1 MHSKVTIIDEQL
13 ARVGSA
19 NLNNRSGG
27 FDTEV
32 ELGVQ
37 VDDGGEEL
45 TIGALRDRLIG
56 HFLGCTGDAVAKA
69 RAERRGMI
77 SAIEFLNT
85 EGRLSPILPMKQT
98 PLGEIIA
105 TYHLGDP
112 YGVGDSWRADRRRG
126 LLYTED
132 PLHTR
137 FMPR

>member
-1 MHSKVTIIDEQL
+1 MGQ
-13 ARVGSA
+13 
-19 NLNNRSGG
+19 
-27 FDTEV
+27 
-32 ELGVQ
+32 
-37 VDDGGEEL
+37 
-45 TIGALRDRLIG
+45 
-56 HFLGCTGDAVAKA
+56 TGDAVAKA
-69 RAERRGMI
+69 RAERGG
-77 SAIEFLNT
+77 SLVQAIDFLNR
-85 EGRLSPILPMKQT
+85 EGRLSPLVPMKQT